1 MSYRVYWKFTNI
13 PEKIV
18 DIIDTELMNS
28 YGEGMNDSKLMG
40 DKVDPNIRNSK
51 NVWVPHEHWSAGFVW
66 HYINIINK
74 ENFLYDIDT
83 IDGGSMQYT
92 QYEKGQYYD
101 WHYDETIESSVYV
114 GSNATT

>member
-51 NVWVPHEHWSAGFVW
+51 NVWVPHEHWSA
-66 HYINIINK
+66 
-74 ENFLYDIDT
+74 
-83 IDGGSMQYT
+83 
-92 QYEKGQYYD
+92 
-101 WHYDETIESSVYV
+101 
-114 GSNATT
+114 